1 MSLVEQRLP
10 AFKSASVGIAEA
22 LCCRKVSEF
31 EGFEVLD
38 ALVDSGSEGAAH
50 RAGGQQ
56 SKPPGELMS
65 AWAQ

>member
-1 MSLVEQRLP
+1 
-10 AFKSASVGIAEA
+10 
-22 LCCRKVSEF
+22 VSEF